1 MSFWPGNFFLPA
13 YLHSIQGALQYTAAP
28 SPIDH
33 ISDISTYPGAAP
45 HLAVLHLHCTNPG
58 TGHIQLFRE
67 QPPRPSP
74 TMPDSQID
82 LFWSSLF
89 IQTVMKYIWYNH
101 QPVPHVCR
109 QTANKNARKLRVSE
123 FVSSC
128 GPLVSL
134 VSWGG
139 DEVSSDSWCDWL
151 STEMPL
157 YIMSCIFTMLQGLT
171 RAVTCLLLLLSIKM
185 YPQLGEQRRL

>member
-1 MSFWPGNFFLPA
+1 
-13 YLHSIQGALQYTAAP
+13 
-28 SPIDH
+28 
-33 ISDISTYPGAAP
+33 
-45 HLAVLHLHCTNPG
+45 
-58 TGHIQLFRE
+58 
-67 QPPRPSP
+67 
-74 TMPDSQID
+74 MPDSQID

-139 DEVSSDSWCDWL
+139 DEDSSDSWCDWL

-157 YIMSCIFTMLQGLT
+157 YIMSCIFTTPLMLQGLT

-185 YPQLGEQRRL
+185 YPQLGEVYPEKNGNSRPLWCVVEFPKMSSSTTRWCSRQTTVVLSNKWVVQFWGK